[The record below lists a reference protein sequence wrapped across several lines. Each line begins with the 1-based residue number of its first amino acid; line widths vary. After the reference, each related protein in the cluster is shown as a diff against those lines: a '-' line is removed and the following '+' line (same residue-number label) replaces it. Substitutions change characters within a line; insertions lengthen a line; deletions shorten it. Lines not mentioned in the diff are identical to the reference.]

1 MLKNYVYLGIDPS
14 GKEGRGVVA
23 ALNRSDAITRLKERG
38 LTVIALKEKMS
49 GSLGFSRRQKI
60 TRQDIYYMS
69 REFATLL
76 RSGMQIDKAAE
87 ILLQSADKPEMKDVL
102 ASILKDIRAGKSVSS
117 AFSDT
122 GRFSPFLVSM
132 ISNNEQIGRLDE
144 AFAAIAQYLKFQM
157 QFRGEIRDAMVYP
170 AFLVGASLMT
180 FFVIFQFVVPRFLS
194 LFGASAA
201 KLPGAAKILFA
212 VSRGINAQNLLIL
225 AIAVAGVA
233 LALRRFPDLLKSP
246 ALQDRMMRAPLIG
259 NLILNLELSRF
270 AYSMSAMLGAGVEF
284 IRALG
289 FSTGLIGNAGLR
301 EALEGAALQIR
312 EGRKIADAFSQI
324 SYLPPMIFNMIRV
337 GEESGSLKEI
347 FFEIYQIFDERFKT
361 GVKRALTLLEP
372 AIIIIMGLMVGFIVL
387 TLIQTVMSVG
397 SLKL

>member
-23 ALNRSDAITRLKERG
+23 ALSRSDAITRLKERG
-38 LTVIALKEKMS
+38 LTVIALKEKIT
-49 GSLGFSRRQKI
+49 GSLSFSRRQKV

-102 ASILKDIRAGKSVSS
+102 AAILKDIRGGKSVSS

-180 FFVIFQFVVPRFLS
+180 FFVIFQFIVPRFLS

-201 KLPGAAKILFA
+201 KLPGAAKFLFA

-225 AIAVAGVA
+225 AITVAGVA

-246 ALQDRMMRAPLIG
+246 ALQDRMIRAPLIG

-270 AYSMSAMLGAGVEF
+270 SYSMSAMLGAGVEF

-301 EALEGAALQIR
+301 DALEGAALQIR